1 MARSLPFK
9 KILIA
14 NRGEIAVRVMRSCR
28 EMGIKS
34 VAVYSEPDRS
44 ALHTLYATEAIPI
57 GPAPSRESYLRI
69 DRIIDAAKKSGADA
83 IHPGYGFLS
92 EKAEFARAC
101 ADAGIVFIGPSA
113 HAIETMGEKTLARRT
128 VKAAGVPV
136 VPGTETPVAS
146 LEEARRAAEQVG
158 FPIMMKAAAGGG
170 GKGMR
175 LVRRPDELQGAY
187 ETAQREALNAF
198 GDGSVYLERFLEDP
212 RHIEIQVFGDGFG
225 RIIHLNEREC
235 SIQRRNQKVIEESP
249 SPFMTDELRARMGE
263 VAVKAASAVS
273 YSGAGTIEFLV
284 DKNRN
289 FYFLEM
295 NTRLQVEHPVTEL
308 TTGYDLVRQQIIVAA
323 GEPLGLIAPVEPRGH
338 AIEARIYAEDPSRD
352 FMPSPGTLSHLRQ
365 PGGFGV
371 RIDAGVYAGSEV
383 TPHYDP
389 LIAKLA
395 VWGRHREA
403 ALGRLDRALSE
414 YVVNGVTTNVTFLRR
429 IARHPAFIA
438 GETDTAFIARHMS
451 EKTEPTAEAV
461 HVSIIAAAI
470 RQFEYER
477 ELADRIVT
485 GLDVGP
491 SLSTWRM
498 IGRRDQLLRRMM

>member
-1 MARSLPFK
+1 MPKALPFK

-14 NRGEIAVRVMRSCR
+14 NRGEIAVRVMRTCR
-28 EMGIKS
+28 ELGIKS

-69 DRIIDAAKKSGADA
+69 DRIIDAAKKSGAQA

-92 EKAEFARAC
+92 ENASFARAC
-101 ADAGIVFIGPSA
+101 KDAGIVFIGPSPE
-113 HAIETMGEKTLARRT
+113 AIVAMGEKTLARRT

-136 VPGTETPVAS
+136 VPGTEAPVADF
-146 LEEARRAAEQVG
+146 EEARRAAEVVG

-175 LVRRPDELQGAY
+175 LVTKPEDLRSAY

-198 GDGSVYLERFLEDP
+198 GDGSVYLERFIENP
-212 RHIEIQVFGDGFG
+212 HHIEIQVFGDNHG
-225 RIIHLNEREC
+225 RIVHLNEREC
-235 SIQRRNQKVIEESP
+235 SIQRRNQKVVEEAP
-249 SPFMTDELRARMGE
+249 SPLMTPELRERMGD
-263 VAVKAASAVS
+263 VAVKAAAAVS

-284 DKNRN
+284 DSKRN

-308 TTGYDLVRQQIIVAA
+308 TTGYDLVREQILVA
-323 GEPLGLIAPVEPRGH
+323 GGDELSFHAPVAPRGH
-338 AIEARIYAEDPSRD
+338 AIEARIYAEDPARG
-352 FMPSPGTLSHLRQ
+352 FMPSPGVLSHLRQ

-371 RIDAGVYAGSEV
+371 RIDAGVYAGVEIS
-383 TPHYDP
+383 PHYDP
-389 LIAKLA
+389 LIAKLS
-395 VWGRHREA
+395 VWGQDREA
-403 ALGRLDRALSE
+403 AIGRLDRALSE

-429 IARHPAFIA
+429 IARHPAFIS
-438 GETDTAFIARHMS
+438 GETDTGFIARHVS
-451 EKTEPTAEAV
+451 EQPEPSEEAV
-461 HVSIIAAAI
+461 EVSTIAAAI

-477 ELADRIVT
+477 ELADRMVT
-485 GLDVGP
+485 GLDP
-491 SLSTWRM
+491 NQRPSTWR
-498 IGRRDQLLRRMM
+498 ILGRRDQLLRRMM